1 MITHE
6 PECVILKRQGAE
18 YVAQLL
24 SGKSR
29 QEEIEFWRK
38 RTDCLRSSHNNA
50 MHPTATVA
58 TAPSASG
65 DG

>member
-6 PECVILKRQGAE
+6 PECVILKRQGAK
-18 YVAQLL
+18 YVAKLL

-29 QEEIEFWRK
+29 QEEVEFWRK
-38 RTDCLRSSHNNA
+38 RTERLRLSHNNA
-50 MHPTATVA
+50 KHQTATVA
-58 TAPSASG
+58 TAPSASD